1 MGCSPCLSTRIR
13 CSWQRPTAPQPARRF
28 TSRARHRRNTARY
41 TEATTCLHPR
51 GLFSPISLAGGS
63 PRHRKPMPTGSR
75 SGSMIRIDRLVPRVR
90 AKSQP
95 ILRHKPAKRKRILY
109 RRYLV
114 SLEVRRRNPTRLSR
128 SRRRET
134 HHEQDS
140 GGVSGKRSPSDSFD
154 PLRRT
159 IACRRPREAG
169 RAARGSITTADAG
182 GQFRDRCEAGAYRGA
197 ARGSVLARKDYRE
210 AAQVYKRLTD
220 QNPQNPV
227 YLNKLGIALHQQAA
241 LGQALKYYERASKAD
256 PSYADAQNN
265 IATIWYQRKKY
276 GKAIKAYHKAISIRG
291 DVAVLHSNLAY
302 AYFADKKY
310 ENAIVSFRQALALDP
325 QLFEH
330 NGSRTGS
337 LLQDRSVEDSG
348 RVYFLL
354 AKSFAEA
361 GNLERCLIYL
371 RKAKD
376 EGYKELSAVRT
387 DPSFAAV
394 VKDPAIQE
402 VLAPKPPDGTQP

>member
-1 MGCSPCLSTRIR
+1 MSRIPVAFPASILLLTLSIPCAG
-13 CSWQRPTAPQPARRF
+13 Q
-28 TSRARHRRNTARY
+28 
-41 TEATTCLHPR
+41 
-51 GLFSPISLAGGS
+51 SLVEGPEKSVA
-63 PRHRKPMPTGSR
+63 
-75 SGSMIRIDRLVPRVR
+75 PRV
-90 AKSQP
+90 AQSQQQTP
-95 ILRHKPAKRKRILY
+95 VDSSVIVVKPELTEEQLADLY
-109 RRYLV
+109 M
-114 SLEVRRRNPTRLSR
+114 
-128 SRRRET
+128 
-134 HHEQDS
+134 
-140 GGVSGKRSPSDSFD
+140 
-154 PLRRT
+154 
-159 IACRRPREAG
+159 
-169 RAARGSITTADAG
+169 
-182 GQFRDRCEAGAYRGA
+182 
-197 ARGSVLARKDYRE
+197 ARKDYRE

-265 IATIWYQRKKY
+265 IGTIWYQRKKY
-276 GKAIKAYHKAISIRG
+276 GKAIKAYHKAISIRA

-337 LLQDRSVEDSG
+337 LLQDRSVEDRG
-348 RVYFLL
+348 RFYFLL